1 MNLFKRINLLFRSR
15 TLEEM
20 IPGYKDDSAK
30 CRSSEQEYNVML
42 DFIEK
47 GVQPWMTELE
57 ADRVKRALSSMA
69 LLVLYGDTRLKEQ
82 EFMNDIRATDVLK
95 SVDLGE

>member
-1 MNLFKRINLLFRSR
+1 
-15 TLEEM
+15 
-20 IPGYKDDSAK
+20 GYKDDSAK
-30 CRSSEQEYNVML
+30 CRSSEQEYHVML

-57 ADRVKRALSSMA
+57 VDRVKWVLSSMA
-69 LLVLYGDTRLKEQ
+69 LLVWYGDSRLKEQ

-95 SVDLGE
+95 NVDLG

>member
-1 MNLFKRINLLFRSR
+1 MNLFKRVNLLFRSR

-30 CRSSEQEYNVML
+30 CRSSEQEYHVML

-57 ADRVKRALSSMA
+57 ADRVKWVLSSMA
-69 LLVLYGDTRLKEQ
+69 LLVWYGDSRLKEQ

-95 SVDLGE
+95 NVDLGE